1 VITTDV
7 DAAVAVLRSG
17 GLVGLPTET
26 VYGLAAVA
34 TNPEAVAR
42 IFAVKGRPADHPLIV
57 HLPDASHVARWT
69 DHVPAQLEV
78 LAAALWPGPLT
89 IVVPAGADVPSV
101 VTGGRPT
108 VALRV
113 PAHEVALAVL
123 RRLGEAVAAP
133 SANRFGKVS
142 PTRAAHVAADLGDDV
157 DLVLDGGP
165 CGVGVESTI
174 VDLCGPHP
182 EVLRTGAV
190 TAHELSELLGEPVG
204 VWAGDTAARAPGMLA
219 SHYAPTA
226 TVVVV
231 DDASDAGSALRAG
244 TGAGAGE
251 AAGAGAG
258 RDVTGPV
265 ALLAGTLADLDQCQ
279 AALAA
284 VGVTDVVDLE
294 PVGDADGFARHL
306 YDRLRQVDR
315 LGCGAVVVVAPAAG
329 GVGDA
334 VRDRLARAA
343 TGSAAGS

>member
-1 VITTDV
+1 MDRPAITTDV

-34 TNPEAVAR
+34 TNPDAVAR

-57 HLPDASHVARWT
+57 HLPDASHVGRWT
-69 DHVPAQLEV
+69 DHTPAALEV

-89 IVVPAGADVPSV
+89 IVVPAGANVPSV

-113 PAHEVALAVL
+113 PAHPVALEVL
-123 RRLGEAVAAP
+123 RQLGEAVAAP

-142 PTRAAHVAADLGDDV
+142 PTTAAHVAADLGDDV

-190 TAHELSELLGEPVG
+190 TAAQLSELLGEPVG
-204 VWAGDTAARAPGMLA
+204 VWAGDGAARAPGMLA

-231 DDASDAGSALRAG
+231 DEPGTAGSALRAG
-244 TGAGAGE
+244 TGRE
-251 AAGAGAG
+251 
-258 RDVTGPV
+258 VVGPV

-279 AALAA
+279 AALEA

-315 LGCGAVVVVAPAAG
+315 LGCGAVVVVAPPAG

-343 TGSAAGS
+343 TGSAAGA

>member
-1 VITTDV
+1 MGGPVITTDV
-7 DAAVAVLRSG
+7 DAAVAVLRAG

-34 TNPEAVAR
+34 TNPDAVAR

-57 HLPDASHVARWT
+57 HLPDASHVGRWT
-69 DHVPAQLEV
+69 DHTPTALEV

-89 IVVPAGADVPSV
+89 IVVPAGANVPSV

-113 PAHEVALAVL
+113 PAHPVALEVL

-142 PTRAAHVAADLGDDV
+142 PTTAAHVAADLGDDV
-157 DLVLDGGP
+157 ALVLDGGP
-165 CGVGVESTI
+165 CDVGVESTI
-174 VDLCGPHP
+174 VDLTGDHP

-190 TAHELSELLGEPVG
+190 TAAQLSDLLGEPVG
-204 VWAGDTAARAPGMLA
+204 VWAGDGAARAPGMLA

-226 TVVVV
+226 RVVVV
-231 DDASDAGSALRAG
+231 DAPGDAGSAL
-244 TGAGAGE
+244 
-251 AAGAGAG
+251 AAAS
-258 RDVTGPV
+258 VEGPV
-265 ALLAGTLADLDQCQ
+265 AVLAGTVTELDDCQ
-279 AALAA
+279 LSLRS
-284 VGVTDVVDLE
+284 VGVNDVVELE
-294 PVGDADGFARHL
+294 PVGDADGFARQV

-315 LGCGAVVVVAPAAG
+315 LGCVAVVVVAPPAG

-334 VRDRLARAA
+334 VRDRLGRAA
-343 TGSAAGS
+343 TGSAAGTA

>member
-1 VITTDV
+1 MGGPVITTDV
-7 DAAVAVLRSG
+7 DAAVAVLRAG
-17 GLVGLPTET
+17 GLVGFPTET

-34 TNPEAVAR
+34 TNPDAVAR

-57 HLPDASHVARWT
+57 HLPDASHVGRWT
-69 DHVPAQLEV
+69 DHTPAALEV

-89 IVVPAGADVPSV
+89 IVVTAGNNVSSV

-113 PAHEVALAVL
+113 PAHPVALEVL

-142 PTRAAHVAADLGDDV
+142 PTTAAHVAADLGHDV

-165 CGVGVESTI
+165 CDVGVESTI
-174 VDLCGPHP
+174 VDLTGDHP

-190 TAHELSELLGEPVG
+190 TAAQLSRLLGEPVE
-204 VWAGDTAARAPGMLA
+204 VWAGDGAARAPGMLA

-226 TVVVV
+226 RVVVV
-231 DDASDAGSALRAG
+231 DAPGDAGSALAAASVAG
-244 TGAGAGE
+244 P
-251 AAGAGAG
+251 
-258 RDVTGPV
+258 VVGPV
-265 ALLAGTLADLDQCQ
+265 AVLAGTVTELDDCQ
-279 AALAA
+279 LSLRS
-284 VGVTDVVDLE
+284 VGVNEVVELE
-294 PVGDADGFARHL
+294 PVGGADGFARHL

-315 LGCGAVVVVAPAAG
+315 LGCVAVVVVAPPAG

-334 VRDRLARAA
+334 VRDRLERAA
-343 TGSAAGS
+343 TGSAAGTA

>member
-1 VITTDV
+1 VTGPEVTSDV
-7 DAAVAVLRSG
+7 DAAVAVLRAG

-26 VYGLAAVA
+26 VYGLAALA
-34 TNPEAVAR
+34 TNPDAVAR

-57 HLPDASHVARWT
+57 HLPDVSHVERWT
-69 DHVPAQLEV
+69 DHVSPHVEV

-89 IVVPAGADVPSV
+89 IVVPAGANVPSV

-113 PAHEVALAVL
+113 PAHGLALEVL

-165 CGVGVESTI
+165 CDVGVESTI
-174 VDLCGPHP
+174 VDLCGEHP

-204 VWAGDTAARAPGMLA
+204 VWAGDTASRAPGMLA

-226 TVVVV
+226 HVVVV
-231 DDASDAGSALRAG
+231 DTADDAGSALHASG
-244 TGAGAGE
+244 VG
-251 AAGAGAG
+251 
-258 RDVTGPV
+258 VTGPV
-265 ALLAGTLADLDQCQ
+265 ALLAGTLAELDRCRD
-279 AALAA
+279 ALGS
-284 VGVTDVVDLE
+284 VGVTDVIELE
-294 PVGDADGFARHL
+294 PTGDANGFAQHL

-315 LGCGAVVVVAPAAG
+315 LGCVAVVVVAPPPG

-343 TGSAAGS
+343 AGSAAGT